1 MRYLKGF
8 IRDSKIYFSNCKKDI
23 KNDNIFLL
31 RRNSISAL
39 MGLMMYL
46 YVVLKDFTSVELV
59 IAYNF
64 FVVVFGVF
72 CIFCLLYFQKREG
85 SFFMVQALCFVFSVM
100 VLSFFIFISVFPFPD
115 LPAIF
120 LFLGYTFLPLVFIM
134 PMKIYIF
141 LLLAFQ
147 GIFCSF
153 VIMFKGSDPFAFDML
168 QSSIACAAGILIAF
182 MVLDLRLRAN
192 KTKLQL
198 QRMNAMDPLTG
209 IFNKAT
215 TTQNCRF
222 YLDYYSREE
231 KCSLMVIDI
240 DDFKKVNDFMGHQTG
255 DYILSNIGE
264 ILREV
269 SRKSDIVGRIGG
281 DEFLFLMKNTSDR
294 EILRYRATQI
304 CEKISGLSI
313 DNEKNISCSIGVAV
327 SPEKGTDFKT
337 LFARADKA
345 MYDAKRKGKNTFSIF
360 D

>member
-1 MRYLKGF
+1 
-8 IRDSKIYFSNCKKDI
+8 
-23 KNDNIFLL
+23 
-31 RRNSISAL
+31 
-39 MGLMMYL
+39 
-46 YVVLKDFTSVELV
+46 
-59 IAYNF
+59 
-64 FVVVFGVF
+64 
-72 CIFCLLYFQKREG
+72 
-85 SFFMVQALCFVFSVM
+85 MVQALCFVFSVM

-269 SRKSDIVGRIGG
+269 SRKSDIV
-281 DEFLFLMKNTSDR
+281 
-294 EILRYRATQI
+294 RYRATQI